1 MTRNCNFFAY
11 KKLFKANLR
20 INKMVNL
27 KTGGR
32 AKSRKVFMKK
42 VMAQAKR
49 DKRRLNEK
57 YS

>member
-1 MTRNCNFFAY
+1 MH
-11 KKLFKANLR
+11 KKLFKPSFPK
-20 INKMVNL
+20 NKMVNL

-49 DKRRLNEK
+49 DKRRLNKK
-57 YS
+57 YNK